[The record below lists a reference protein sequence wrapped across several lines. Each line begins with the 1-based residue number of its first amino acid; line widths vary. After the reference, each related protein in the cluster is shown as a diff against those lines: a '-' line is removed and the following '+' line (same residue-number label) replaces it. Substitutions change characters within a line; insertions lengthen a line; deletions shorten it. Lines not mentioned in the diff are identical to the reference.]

1 MPRTPGCLKAEN
13 ERGPSQKER
22 SEPGP
27 SHGGTVRENQKNE
40 RLRPHPRFSINQVFK
55 KLASKVGAVR
65 CLRQPQR
72 RGSMENNN
80 NNNISSSHVVVG
92 VALPACS
99 APRLCADGST
109 SCDQSYTRA
118 SAAAQVVAG
127 ASSPQAPAQQHST
140 ACKLD
145 GCSDAAM
152 FVFEGDALGSYCQ
165 VHKPIMGPVEARTQV
180 SGVRRDREMS

>member
-1 MPRTPGCLKAEN
+1 
-13 ERGPSQKER
+13 
-22 SEPGP
+22 
-27 SHGGTVRENQKNE
+27 
-40 RLRPHPRFSINQVFK
+40 
-55 KLASKVGAVR
+55 
-65 CLRQPQR
+65 
-72 RGSMENNN
+72 MEDNNN
-80 NNNISSSHVVVG
+80 NSSSYHTVG
-92 VALPACS
+92 GAALPGCS
-99 APRLCADGST
+99 APGLNADEST
-109 SCDQSYTRA
+109 SFDQRYTRA

-127 ASSPQAPAQQHST
+127 TSSPQAPAQQHSA